1 MPVSV
6 FAVESDSA
14 VIDSGVISVF
24 PVTEEATEELVVE
37 AGAEECVII
46 SRIGPEPRAYDAGLN
61 VVDCGEERAAFDPR
75 RGWWAVDTGVTPVVV
90 VLGERKGSR
99 IGVIVF

>member
-14 VIDSGVISVF
+14 VIDSGVVNSVF

-46 SRIGPEPRAYDAGLN
+46 SRIGPEPRAYEAGLN
-61 VVDCGEERAAFDPR
+61 VVDCGEERAAFDPK
-75 RGWWAVDTGVTPVVV
+75 RGCCAVDPV
-90 VLGERKGSR
+90 VLGDRKGSR